1 MEAER
6 RGEVA
11 LGEEEDGGRRQGGA
25 DGGEASS
32 TEKRRR
38 GARRGGHVS
47 RGPSSALPG
56 SSLASAFFSL
66 ATRLSSRSGTV
77 KYTLALSLF
86 VMIFHLCD
94 DLCSDRPRGK
104 MVGSDWF
111 VPYLKNLRPWLPR
124 RTSYEPRVGLVAD
137 N

>member
-77 KYTLALSLF
+77 KYSSARAEP
-86 VMIFHLCD
+86 LCD